1 MNTPPEDPPVRE
13 SSLSGPLVRN
23 AVSVNVQIY
32 DDGDGRWILE
42 VVDEEET
49 SHVWDEHFDTD
60 SDAYAEAL
68 RALDEEPLAFAT
80 RPSGSAVN

>member
-1 MNTPPEDPPVRE
+1 MSTSSEDEPPVE
-13 SSLSGPLVRN
+13 SALSGPLVRN
-23 AVSVNVQIY
+23 AVSVDVQIY
-32 DDGDGRWILE
+32 GDGEGRWILE

-68 RALDEEPLAFAT
+68 RALDQEPLDFAV
-80 RPSGSAVN
+80 RPAGSSTN